1 MLLHTLGDIHDGWA
15 KSEMPKD
22 GFADMN
28 LTKPSHQVV
37 RFVCV
42 VVLIDLVE
50 LQVFGVFVRD
60 ALEPSLRDF
69 DVLYDTIALG

>member
-1 MLLHTLGDIHDGWA
+1 
-15 KSEMPKD
+15 MPKD

-37 RFVCV
+37 RFVGV
-42 VVLIDLVE
+42 VVLVDPMD
-50 LQVFGVFVRD
+50 LQVFGMFVRD

-69 DVLYDTIALG
+69 DVLYDTIAWVNASFTWK